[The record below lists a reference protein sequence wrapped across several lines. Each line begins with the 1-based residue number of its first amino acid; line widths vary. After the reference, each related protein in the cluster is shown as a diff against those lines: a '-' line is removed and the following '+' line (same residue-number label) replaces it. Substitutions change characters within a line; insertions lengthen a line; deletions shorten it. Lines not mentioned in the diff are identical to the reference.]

1 MEAKHLELLGSLVR
15 FQVVEAYVSN
25 LDLGTKVMRLV
36 TSLQVEAE
44 RDARDRANGKN
55 A

>member
-15 FQVVEAYVSN
+15 FQAIEAKVSN
-25 LDLGTKVMRLV
+25 LDLGTKIMRIV
-36 TSLQVEAE
+36 ASLQVEAE

-55 A
+55 E